1 MVRFIGVPKWTTIT
15 MKIEA
20 VWPNPEMKSNK
31 EALTQLGNTLVAN
44 FASHFSL
51 LCGRCW
57 REERVSRK
65 PSQQFTDPLARAA
78 AAEHF
83 LTIGWQ
89 YERVALCPTCAKLHS
104 HDSNAT
110 NVA

>member
-1 MVRFIGVPKWTTIT
+1 
-15 MKIEA
+15 
-20 VWPNPEMKSNK
+20 MKSNEEILAQLA
-31 EALTQLGNTLVAN
+31 EALVAN

-51 LCGRCW
+51 LCGRCP

-65 PSQQFTDPLARAA
+65 PSQQFTDPSARVS

-83 LTIGWQ
+83 FANGWR
-89 YERVALCPTCAKLHS
+89 YDRVALCPVCAKELDS
-104 HDSNAT
+104 HDSHAP